1 MYEFRPVTDR
11 IEEMHQAVRNR
22 VIRYDSCRARIMTE
36 SWKECG
42 AMLPILRRAKTFRRI
57 CEEMPKR
64 VEDFEVIVGN
74 MGKYFCGGSADPE
87 WEGPGMWQ
95 QFAIDSG
102 AWHLEDDGFYHNP
115 PDSEVNLAVAV
126 EDYEAFKEMNDFWHG
141 KMLNDIAVAWMPD
154 GVDEMGR
161 CDVSPISNS
170 LPAIILPTGHTT
182 PGFEKILKRGYASIR
197 QEAQDWLDTHKLCL
211 MGDDADKA
219 LFYTAVVE
227 TCTGIINMIRLYGDA
242 CREKAAITDDPVR
255 KAELEQMAD
264 SLYWISENP
273 VRTFWEACQATIL
286 YQLAI
291 IFNYVPDIGSFGRFD
306 QYTWPYLESDL
317 AEGRITMDQAQEI
330 CDCFFLK
337 INGFWGG
344 GEGEMAKIVG
354 LGNTY
359 LHTTMGGVDP
369 VTGEDATNPV
379 TYMALES
386 VGRLGLHDPT
396 ISLRINKNTPD
407 KLWECAI
414 EVNKKV
420 GGLPLFQNDEQI
432 IPGIMRE
439 MGFTLEDARNYAV
452 IGCQEITGSGN
463 EYAACNGVNPPAA
476 YVHYST
482 LLNMAI
488 NDGVNPFNGEQGE
501 LHTGY
506 LYDMK
511 SIDEVKEAWRTQAD
525 HFLKANVA
533 FQNYVDLI
541 FAHYSPFTALSISM
555 EGCMENGVDCA
566 AGGCK
571 YNSFGCTAVGLA
583 TVADSLTA
591 IRYMCF
597 DHGYCTTREFYDAWK
612 ANWEGYEEL
621 QARIINEVPHFG
633 NDDPY
638 ADEMMTWVTDAYYG
652 ICSECSIKRAKY
664 FRAGLYSA
672 ADHVAQGLTTWA
684 TPDGRVAGKPI
695 ADGASPVQSRDKNGP
710 TAVLRSSTCYTQ
722 NKFMDGMALN
732 IRIHPSAVSNDAGV
746 AALRDMTKSYLLD
759 QGGMEVQYNVVST
772 EQMKAAQA
780 DPDAHKD
787 LVVRIAGYSAYFV
800 ELTPECQ
807 EDLISRTENTAF

>member
-22 VIRYDSCRARIMTE
+22 VICYDSLRTRITTE
-36 SWKECG
+36 TWKECG
-42 AMLPILRRAKTFRRI
+42 AILPILRHAKTFRNI
-57 CEEMPKR
+57 CEKMPKR
-64 VEDFEVIVGN
+64 VEDFEVLVAN
-74 MGKYFCGGSADPE
+74 MGKYFCGASVQPE
-87 WEGPGMWQ
+87 WQGPGLDHQMN
-95 QFAIDSG
+95 IKSG
-102 AWHLEDDGFYHNP
+102 RWTLRDDGFYHNP
-115 PDSEVNLAVAV
+115 DDGEIRLAVAK
-126 EDYEAFKEMNDFWHG
+126 EDYEYFCEVNDWWQG
-141 KMLNDIAVAWMPD
+141 RTLNDIAIAWMPE
-154 GVDEMGR
+154 GLEEIGR
-161 CDVSPISNS
+161 CDVFPCGTHV
-170 LPAIILPTGHTT
+170 PAIILPSGHST
-182 PGFEKILKRGYASIR
+182 PGFKKILERGYASIR
-197 QEAQDWLDTHKLCL
+197 QEAQDWLDAHRLCL

-242 CREKAAITDDPVR
+242 CVQKASETDDPKR
-255 KAELEQMAD
+255 KAELLQMAD
-264 SLYWISENP
+264 GLYWISENP

-286 YQLAI
+286 YMLALLFDFI
-291 IFNYVPDIGSFGRFD
+291 PDISSFGRFD
-306 QYTWPYLESDL
+306 QYTWPYLERDL

-337 INGFWGG
+337 VNGFWGG

-359 LHTTMGGVDP
+359 LHTTVGGVDP
-369 VTGEDATNPV
+369 LTGEDATNPV

-396 ISLRINKNTPD
+396 ISLRVNRNTPD

-432 IPGIMRE
+432 IPGVMRE
-439 MGFTLEDARNYAV
+439 MNFTLEDARDYAI

-463 EYAACNGVNPPAA
+463 EYSSCNGINPPGG

-482 LLNMAI
+482 ILNMAL
-488 NDGVNPFNGEQGE
+488 NDGQNPFNGERCE
-501 LHTGY
+501 LHTGF
-506 LYDMK
+506 LYEMG
-511 SIDEVKEAWRTQAD
+511 SIDEVKEAWCTLAD
-525 HFLKANVA
+525 YFLKANVT
-533 FQNYVDLI
+533 FMNYVDI
-541 FAHYSPFTALSISM
+541 VFQHYSPYPALSISL
-555 EGCMENGVDCA
+555 EGCMERGVDCSQ
-566 AGGCK
+566 GGAK
-571 YNSFGCTAVGLA
+571 YNSFGGSAVGLA

-591 IRYMCF
+591 IRYLCF
-597 DHGYCTTREFYDAWK
+597 DNDICTTRELYDAWI
-612 ANWEGYEEL
+612 ANWEGHEEL

-633 NDDPY
+633 NSDPY
-638 ADEMMTWVTDAYYG
+638 ADEMMDWVTNAYYE
-652 ICSECSIKRAKY
+652 ICKECHNSRAPY

-684 TPDGRVAGKPI
+684 TPDGRMTGKPI

-710 TAVLRSSTCYTQ
+710 TAVLRSANCYDHT
-722 NKFMDGMALN
+722 KFVNGMALN
-732 IRIHPSAVSNDAGV
+732 LRIHPSAVSNDQGM
-746 AALRDMTKSYLLD
+746 AALRDMTKAYLD
-759 QGGMEVQYNVVST
+759 EGGMEVQYNVVST
-772 EQMKAAQA
+772 ETMKAAKA
-780 DPDAHKD
+780 DPDSYKD

-807 EDLISRTENTAF
+807 DDLISRTENSLS